1 MCLYPRLIR
10 NRKYTVTKKNGGIV
24 PEVKDNRVLSV
35 PVGCGK
41 CIECR
46 KQKAREWQVRLQE
59 DIRVNQNAKFITL
72 TFSERK
78 LKEIE
83 DEIKGIT
90 GYERDN
96 EVCRIAVRRFT
107 ERWRKKYK
115 KTIRHWLITELG
127 HQNTERVHMH
137 GLLWLEDKPEG
148 YDQLEEEDQRTY
160 KIYSKEFKISKHRYK
175 KLNWKEYNKE
185 QEKDIKGKV
194 WDYGKVWI
202 GEYVNEKT
210 INYIV
215 KYVNKVDRT
224 HKEYTSKIYTSK
236 GIGRNYTKRSDIQ
249 RNEYKKEGGT
259 IETYK
264 TRSGIELGLP
274 IYYRNKIYTDDEK
287 EKLWIE
293 KLDKQERWVNG
304 VKVDISNGDEEY
316 YKLLEVKRAKNK
328 RLGYGDDEKNWELK
342 RYENER
348 RNLKKIERYEKL
360 YGKCHAKQLKRRVS
374 LLKSL

>member
-10 NRKYTVTKKNGGIV
+10 NRKYTANAKNGGNV
-24 PEVKDNRVLSV
+24 PEVKDARVLSV

-59 DIRVNQNAKFITL
+59 DIRVNKNAKFVTL
-72 TFSERK
+72 TFNERELNKIENGIKK
-78 LKEIE
+78 LK
-83 DEIKGIT
+83 
-90 GYERDN
+90 GYDRDN

-127 HQNTERVHMH
+127 SKQTERVHIH
-137 GLLWLEDKPEG
+137 GLVWTDEV
-148 YDQLEEEDQRTY
+148 
-160 KIYSKEFKISKHRYK
+160 KEIEPI
-175 KLNWKEYNKE
+175 WK
-185 QEKDIKGKV
+185 
-194 WDYGKVWI
+194 YGKIWI
-202 GEYVNEKT
+202 GDYVNGKT

-215 KYVNKVDRT
+215 KYVNKVDKA
-224 HKEYTSKIYTSK
+224 HKEYTSRIYSSK
-236 GIGRNYTKRSDIQ
+236 GIGKEYVNRIDIK
-249 RNEYKKEGGT
+249 RNEYKENGT

-264 TRSGIELGLP
+264 TRTGTELALP
-274 IYYRNKIYTDDEK
+274 IYYRNKIYSDEEK
-287 EKLWIE
+287 EKLWLK

-304 VKVDISNGDEEY
+304 VRVDISNGEEEY
-316 YKLLEVKRAKNK
+316 YRLLEVKRAKNK

-348 RNLKKIERYEKL
+348 RNMKKIERYEKL
-360 YGKCHAKQLKRRVS
+360 YGKGQADKLRSRVS
-374 LLKSL
+374 ISKSL

>member
-59 DIRVNQNAKFITL
+59 DIRVNQNAKFVTL

-90 GYERDN
+90 GYDRDN

-137 GLLWLEDKPEG
+137 GLLWTDEV
-148 YDQLEEEDQRTY
+148 
-160 KIYSKEFKISKHRYK
+160 KEIEK
-175 KLNWKEYNKE
+175 KWS
-185 QEKDIKGKV
+185 
-194 WDYGKVWI
+194 YGKVWI

-215 KYVNKVDRT
+215 KYVNKVDKT

-236 GIGRNYTKRSDIQ
+236 GIGRNYTKRSDIE
-249 RNEYKKEGGT
+249 RNKYKKEGGT

-264 TRSGIELGLP
+264 TRTGIELGLP

-293 KLDKQERWVNG
+293 KLNKQERWVNG
-304 VKVDISNGDEEY
+304 VKVDISKGDEEY
-316 YKLLEVKRAKNK
+316 YKLLEVKREKNK

-360 YGKCHAKQLKRRVS
+360 YGKGHAKQLKRRVS